1 MNRSEQIQ
9 EKLKNLSELERLLPS
24 LLDEGDQ
31 QLVQDVLEQ
40 LNALAKKTERV
51 VKLLEMG
58 SDLLQEARSLRECD
72 PSPRGN
78 KQDDEA
84 LQDKFVSS
92 PPKDEPPGDTPAM
105 GMSLP
110 PEVVYIQY
118 KDIKSKAGHYMNKPD
133 SETKFQITVSQSDP
147 SLGILQFR
155 DGLDEFSKGEIQGDM
170 GHPLIRRE
178 SSWGGEG
185 RSQDTYEDGEVRLDP
200 ARETWMLITPIRIK

>member
-24 LLDEGDQ
+24 LLYEGDQ

-84 LQDKFVSS
+84 LQDKFGFS
-92 PPKDEPPGDTPAM
+92 PPKDEPLGSSHAM
-105 GMSLP
+105 RMSLP
-110 PEVVYIQY
+110 PEVFYIKYQDHKFREGY
-118 KDIKSKAGHYMNKPD
+118 YESKPD
-133 SETKFQITVSQSDP
+133 RDTRFQITVSQSNP
-147 SLGILQFR
+147 LVGTLRIYV
-155 DGLDEFSKGEIQGDM
+155 GLDPHYKEGIINMSSTLIEQDWGAFGSQGT
-170 GHPLIRRE
+170 PE
-178 SSWGGEG
+178 
-185 RSQDTYEDGEVRLDP
+185 EDGEVSLD
-200 ARETWMLITPIRIK
+200 RERKRWKLITPIKIK

>member
-51 VKLLEMG
+51 LKLLEMG

-84 LQDKFVSS
+84 LQDKFGSI
-92 PPKDEPPGDTPAM
+92 PPKDETLGSSHAM

-110 PEVVYIQY
+110 PEVFYIKYQDHKFQGGY
-118 KDIKSKAGHYMNKPD
+118 YESKPD
-133 SETKFQITVSQSDP
+133 SDTRFQITVSQSNP
-147 SLGILQFR
+147 LVGILHFYA
-155 DGLDEFSKGEIQGDM
+155 GLDPFYKEGIINGSS
-170 GHPLIRRE
+170 PLIKKG
-178 SSWGGEG
+178 SGPFGG
-185 RSQDTYEDGEVRLDP
+185 SQGTLEEDGEVSLD
-200 ARETWMLITPIRIK
+200 RERKHWELKTPIKIK